1 MKLSVY
7 SDGTGRGTTFTLL
20 IPASSVKSREADLL
34 PLSHSSSTSSLS
46 HAVASHNRLKSD
58 RGCDQAPQLSVSV
71 DSKDDISDWVSEGDV
86 RSFKNSEIRES
97 QAFEDGDKIISDISP
112 LLLESRVL
120 IVDDS
125 AMNRKMMFVSLQ
137 TRFDEIL
144 QAEDGVQA
152 VAVVTTRLG
161 TEALPQV
168 ILMDFM
174 MPHMNGPAATA
185 EIRAMGYTGVI
196 VGVTGNTLQNDI
208 DEFLRNGV
216 NRVLPK
222 PLDVDTLEMV
232 LRG

>member
-1 MKLSVY
+1 
-7 SDGTGRGTTFTLL
+7 
-20 IPASSVKSREADLL
+20 
-34 PLSHSSSTSSLS
+34 
-46 HAVASHNRLKSD
+46 
-58 RGCDQAPQLSVSV
+58 VSV